1 MSVQVTVIALAFALM
16 GLGAFLR
23 PRSFL
28 SMFGIEAAT
37 ADARNEVQAVYG
49 GFGLAVAGTLC
60 AAMWYAHLREGIVIA
75 VAVALLGMAGGR
87 LIGAIRER
95 PGRWPVVF
103 FGVEVIGG
111 AVFLT
116 AL

>member
-1 MSVQVTVIALAFALM
+1 MSVQVAVIALAFALM

-28 SMFGIEAAT
+28 AIFGIEAAT

-49 GFGLAVAGTLC
+49 GFGLAVAGTL
-60 AAMWYAHLREGIVIA
+60 AASMWYPTLREGIVVA
-75 VAVALLGMAGGR
+75 VALALLGMAGGR
-87 LIGAIRER
+87 VVGAIRER

-103 FGVEVIGG
+103 FGVEVIGA
-111 AVFLT
+111 AVLLT